1 MDVATLR
8 EGEGWRAWLTA
19 DIQLPEFPVEV
30 GKTALLVIDMTYQQA
45 SRDYGLCKKIV
56 DAGAGDDLEY
66 YLNRVSDIVVPNIA
80 KLTEAFRHVNQPIIY
95 TICASLRG
103 DGSDQTWRHQ
113 TNLINTVDDKAS
125 EIFEEIAPQKG
136 DIVLVK
142 TGQSIFIST
151 NCDHLLHNM
160 GITTLVTT
168 GVVTNGCIEAALR
181 NGSDL
186 NYRMLMAEDCCATI
200 MPSAHQY
207 VVEHLDKYCCHV
219 KSTNEILAL
228 FNQDASLKVGSAATS

>member
-1 MDVATLR
+1 MGDSTLLK
-8 EGEGWRAWLTA
+8 GEGWRAWLTA

-30 GKTALLVIDMTYQQA
+30 DKTALLVIDMTYQQA
-45 SRDYGLCKKIV
+45 SREYGLCKKIV
-56 DAGAGDDLEY
+56 NAGAGDDLGY
-66 YLNRVSDIVVPNIA
+66 YLNRVNDTCIPNIG
-80 KLTEAFRHVNQPIIY
+80 KLTEKFRRLNQPIIY

-103 DGSDQTWRHQ
+103 DGSDQTWRHR
-113 TNLINTVDDKAS
+113 TNLINKVDDKAN
-125 EIFEEIAPQKG
+125 EIFEEIAPQEG

-160 GITTLVTT
+160 GITTLVAT

-186 NYRMLMAEDCCATI
+186 NYRMLMAEDACATI

-219 KSTNEILAL
+219 KSTNEILDLLGA
-228 FNQDASLKVGSAATS
+228 DADLKVAGATAV

>member
-1 MDVATLR
+1 MEVADLMK
-8 EGEGWRAWLTA
+8 GEGWRAWLTA
-19 DIQLPEFPVEV
+19 DIQLPEFPVEIE
-30 GKTALLVIDMTYQQA
+30 KTALLVIDMTYQQA
-45 SRDYGLCKKIV
+45 SPDYGLCKKIV

-66 YLNRVSDIVVPNIA
+66 YFNRVNDTVVPNIGR
-80 KLTEAFRHVNQPIIY
+80 LTEVFRRVNQPIIY

-103 DGSDQTWRHQ
+103 DGSDQTWRHR

-181 NGSDL
+181 NGADL
-186 NYRMLMAEDCCATI
+186 DYRMLMAEDCCATI

-207 VVEHLDKYCCHV
+207 VVEHLDNYCCHV
-219 KSTNEILAL
+219 KSTDEILELLAHNCGL
-228 FNQDASLKVGSAATS
+228 TDGSG